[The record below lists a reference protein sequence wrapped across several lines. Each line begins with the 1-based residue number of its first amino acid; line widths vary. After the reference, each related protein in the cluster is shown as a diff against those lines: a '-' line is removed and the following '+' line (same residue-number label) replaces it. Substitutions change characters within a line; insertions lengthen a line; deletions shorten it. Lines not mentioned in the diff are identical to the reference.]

1 MAVFPTVYIES
12 TWTLCG
18 VHVESM
24 RSPHGV
30 QRDSLKYSGLHGES
44 TMDSVETPC
53 GLSVDSSWIS
63 LDSMRTAALINLIKK
78 NLMIFKNKCSERESN
93 SDPFGRCTTARQTA
107 ELNGHVSIGLF
118 RKYIMPTS
126 RDTHARSTNHI
137 RTTSEP
143 HPQPH
148 PPHPQPHP
156 PPHPPPHPQPHPPP
170 HP

>member
-1 MAVFPTVYIES
+1 MRTPWILE
-12 TWTLCG
+12 G
-18 VHVESM
+18 VHGCISYSLHRVHMDSM
-24 RSPHGV
+24 WSPRGV
-30 QRDSLKYSGLHGES
+30 QRDSPKYSGLHGES
-44 TMDSVETPC
+44 TMDSVETPR

-63 LDSMRTAALINLIKK
+63 IDSMRTAALINLIKK

-107 ELNGHVSIGLF
+107 ELNGHGSIGLF

-137 RTTSEP
+137 RTASEP

-148 PPHPQPHP
+148 PHASTTRHTPHSPT
-156 PPHPPPHPQPHPPP
+156 
-170 HP
+170 